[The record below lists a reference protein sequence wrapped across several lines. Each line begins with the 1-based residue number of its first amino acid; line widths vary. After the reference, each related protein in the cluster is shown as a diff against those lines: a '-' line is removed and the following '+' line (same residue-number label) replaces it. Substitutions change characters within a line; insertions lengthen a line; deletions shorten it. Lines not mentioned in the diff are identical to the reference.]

1 LSLYDDVNADLA
13 EAKLPAVKIWESL
26 MLPNPLKLIPKPPL
40 TPVRY
45 LLNPALNRLFS
56 TAIAKGELDFL
67 EDKVLQA
74 VISGIDLHFDITL
87 KQNKLVVSAP
97 GENWDLRIAGSFS
110 DFLQLATR
118 QEDADTLFF
127 QRRITTEGDTELGL
141 YLKNFLDSQ
150 ELPELP
156 FSGLLMQGVQ
166 MTKRIVGR

>member
-1 LSLYDDVNADLA
+1 
-13 EAKLPAVKIWESL
+13 

-45 LLNPALNRLFS
+45 LLGPVLSRLFS
-56 TAIAKGELDFL
+56 TAIAEGELDFL
-67 EDKVLQA
+67 EGKVLQA

-87 KQNKLVVSAP
+87 KQNKLVVSVP

-156 FSGLLMQGVQ
+156 FSDLLIHGVQ

>member
-1 LSLYDDVNADLA
+1 
-13 EAKLPAVKIWESL
+13 
-26 MLPNPLKLIPKPPL
+26 MLPNPLKLIPKPPF

-45 LLNPALNRLFS
+45 LLGPALNRLFS
-56 TAIAKGELDFL
+56 TAIAEGELDFL

-87 KQNKLVVSAP
+87 KQNKLVVSVP

-156 FSGLLMQGVQ
+156 FSDLLMQGVQ
-166 MTKRIVGR
+166 MTKLIVGQ